1 MPLFKLNLHAAVMP
15 SIEVDG
21 TAELIIPHS
30 DADVA
35 IPLFLVDGTMGA
47 DGESMV
53 PMLSVSGRMEGVA
66 DGEVSL
72 PMLSVDGFTA
82 IPVQIEGD
90 AFFQTIGV
98 TGLMMADA
106 SVDIPCLRVDGDASV
121 GGIIY
126 AEIEAPLLTVDG
138 GVDVAVNADGSVTFS
153 PCLQVDGGV
162 LVAGQF
168 DGNVAFSLLTTE
180 GSVTEIQYSDC
191 SVIFP
196 ISVVAAE
203 AEVHTP
209 ATISCEA
216 SFQSIDVSGSMQTV
230 GDVSF
235 APCRVDGSMY
245 IFQHASCSVTF
256 PVPLVSGSASRS
268 ISSTIA
274 GSVVFQLLQAS
285 GVVADQAITGHG
297 HDSVLRYADD
307 RRLI

>member
-47 DGESMV
+47 DGESLV
-53 PMLSVSGRMEGVA
+53 PMLSVSGRMEGIA

-90 AFFQTIGV
+90 AFFQSIGV
-98 TGLMMADA
+98 TGLMMAEA
-106 SVDIPCLRVDGDASV
+106 SVDLPCLRVD
-121 GGIIY
+121 
-126 AEIEAPLLTVDG
+126 
-138 GVDVAVNADGSVTFS
+138 VDVIVAGQADGDVTFS
-153 PCLQVDGGV
+153 P
-162 LVAGQF
+162 LVA
-168 DGNVAFSLLTTE
+168 DGSATE
-180 GSVTEIQYSDC
+180 LPHSDC
-191 SVIFP
+191 SILLPIF
-196 ISVVAAE
+196 VVAAV

-209 ATISCEA
+209 TTISCEA

-235 APCRVDGSMY
+235 AHCRVDGSMY

-274 GSVVFQLLQAS
+274 GSVVFQPLQAS